1 MSSAMQRCLIS
12 QVTAPSFL
20 LRTLMGKQPE
30 SAPGKLTD
38 LRSILICSLLPSLH
52 LTYVLSGASSPLHQ
66 LPQSSL
72 GISAPNAPPDQQATN
87 EATATAAIAN
97 RRLQST
103 AGGVLHLVLMP
114 ETFHD
119 LLAAPR
125 SRCATTRASSKRPDG
140 RQLTHSRTVLFSR
153 CGQGGPATNHPLAGE
168 PPMHSLRMAGDS
180 AGVRTGG
187 VERNWFRHPLAAS
200 PHPRPSRAST
210 PPQPSPPGT
219 FATLQHGPWRRTRA
233 MLCAVALSPLRARHD
248 AATGVRVGPVHH
260 RPPPTPLSPGLS
272 EGCAYRKNPAALG

>member
-1 MSSAMQRCLIS
+1 MYCQEHPLRCTNYPKALWAFPPRTPRPTS
-12 QVTAPSFL
+12 RPRTKPPLRRQ
-20 LRTLMGKQPE
+20 LRT
-30 SAPGKLTD
+30 AD
-38 LRSILICSLLPSLH
+38 CSRR
-52 LTYVLSGASSPLHQ
+52 
-66 LPQSSL
+66 
-72 GISAPNAPPDQQATN
+72 QAGSC
-87 EATATAAIAN
+87 IWC
-97 RRLQST
+97 SC
-103 AGGVLHLVLMP
+103 P

-153 CGQGGPATNHPLAGE
+153 CGQGGPATNHPLSGE

-260 RPPPTPLSPGLS
+260 RPPPAPLSPGLS
-272 EGCAYRKNPAALG
+272 EECAYRKNPAALG